1 MKNDAVTQRKTR
13 GAGRGPSTRP
23 AARPG
28 SRAEVKRQ
36 KILDTAMRHFAEH
49 GYHAAR
55 VEDIAKALGIAKGS
69 IFQHFISKDG
79 LFLETYKKAVRALPK
94 YLDAPPEVV
103 KSGFFAI
110 VRYWLEHTE
119 HLIHEDWVRFRVAI
133 LGDYGTDLPLKREI
147 NRFLIAEDPY
157 GTSAFV
163 RKGIE
168 WGEVRSDIEP
178 EMITSMVDWM
188 TERFQDAIITE
199 ELDPGLLRRHGSRPE
214 RMTERIDHFIDMLRG
229 AIGGH

>member
-1 MKNDAVTQRKTR
+1 MKNDVVTQRKTR
-13 GAGRGPSTRP
+13 GAGRGPLARP

-49 GYHAAR
+49 GYQAAR
-55 VEDIAKALGIAKGS
+55 MEDIAKALGIAKGS

-94 YLDAPPEVV
+94 YLDAPSEIV
-103 KSGFFAI
+103 KKGFFAI

-147 NRFLIAEDPY
+147 NRFLITEDPY
-157 GTSAFV
+157 GTAAFV

-178 EMITSMVDWM
+178 EMVTSMVDWM

-199 ELDPGLLRRHGSRPE
+199 ELDPGLLRRHGNRPE